1 MAERKSTEEGK
12 ASSNLYALNPISR
25 RYVLKTSDV
34 YLRLLKSGVVS
45 DPETMEALDLRK
57 REASRARQRGAA
69 KAAAA
74 AAATAQVKPEPAPK
88 PEPKPVATKKPDRAE
103 VRRRVVQVAL
113 DNQSELD
120 GCQDDDELEERL
132 RRLLLWDT
140 HTRGCRGEAPMPAP
154 SGRTTHARHRAA
166 LVAAESDDEETD
178 GTSDY

>member
-57 REASRARQRGAA
+57 REASRARQLGAA

-74 AAATAQVKPEPAPK
+74 ATAAVKPEPVAPK
-88 PEPKPVATKKPDRAE
+88 PEPKPVAPKKPDRAE

-120 GCQDDDELEERL
+120 GCLDDDELEDRL
-132 RRLLLWDT
+132 RRLL
-140 HTRGCRGEAPMPAP
+140 RP
-154 SGRTTHARHRAA
+154 SRRATNRRDVRHH
-166 LVAAESDDEETD
+166 AESDDEETD
-178 GTSDY
+178 